1 MRDGWL
7 LTGDLGEMDKD
18 GFLKITGRKKEL
30 IVMSTG
36 KNVAPALIENL
47 LKEHHLISHAL
58 VYGEG
63 RSYLVA
69 LVTLNPFEAEAHAR
83 ARGIDYA
90 DFADLTRNEE
100 IVRLVQE
107 IVNGVNSR
115 VSSSE
120 AIKKFLLLN
129 RDLQVET
136 DEVTP
141 TMKIKRNV
149 VTERYNELIQSM
161 YA

>member
-1 MRDGWL
+1 LRDGWL
-7 LTGDLGEMDKD
+7 WTGDLGELDED

-36 KNVAPALIENL
+36 KNVAPALLENL

-58 VYGEG
+58 VYGDN

-69 LVTLNPFEAEAHAR
+69 LITLNALEAEEYAR
-83 ARGIDYA
+83 ARNVAYGDYSE
-90 DFADLTRNEE
+90 LTRAPEIISLVEE
-100 IVRLVQE
+100 LVAR
-107 IVNGVNSR
+107 VNRR

-120 AIKKFLLLN
+120 AIKKFVLLEH
-129 RDLQVET
+129 DLQVEA

-141 TMKIKRNV
+141 TMKVKRNV
-149 VTERYNELIQSM
+149 VIERYGELLQSL
-161 YA
+161 YR